1 MSITIVCNTYKGE
14 MRNME
19 ETYKAVYQ
27 NGYAIFGI
35 GKTDDEAIADAMEWV
50 DDPEELKEQIEA
62 GQKNV
67 HGDMKLI
74 IISRA
79 LRDAVIEHGGDI
91 AIINDDGI
99 YRSEQEMTQSQ
110 TVLFQYENEEIEC
123 KVTWNPI
130 REPVIDFFDSHTGY
144 TGKSDPGA
152 AQGNWW
158 YQDDESQEIL
168 RSLIEAVRAW
178 GNNEDWTQYLSWSQG
193 AEDVFEFE
201 WDGVSRSGEM
211 GEYRE
216 LTRK

>member
-1 MSITIVCNTYKGE
+1 M
-14 MRNME
+14 
-19 ETYKAVYQ
+19 
-27 NGYAIFGI
+27 
-35 GKTDDEAIADAMEWV
+35 
-50 DDPEELKEQIEA
+50 
-62 GQKNV
+62 
-67 HGDMKLI
+67 
-74 IISRA
+74 
-79 LRDAVIEHGGDI
+79 RDAVIEQGGDI

-99 YRSEQEMTQSQ
+99 YRSEQEMTSSQ
-110 TVLFQYENEEIEC
+110 TVVFRYENEEIEC

-168 RSLIEAVRAW
+168 RSLIEAVLAW

-201 WDGVSRSGEM
+201 WYGRPVS
-211 GEYRE
+211 
-216 LTRK
+216 

>member
-1 MSITIVCNTYKGE
+1 MESKEETCFGVYQYGYCVYGVGTTETAAIEDAKQWVEAPDKLESEIESGRSGIVGDMIIITIS
-14 MRNME
+14 
-19 ETYKAVYQ
+19 KAL
-27 NGYAIFGI
+27 AEKI
-35 GKTDDEAIADAMEWV
+35 
-50 DDPEELKEQIEA
+50 
-62 GQKNV
+62 QKQ
-67 HGDMKLI
+67 
-74 IISRA
+74 
-79 LRDAVIEHGGDI
+79 GGDV
-91 AIINDDGI
+91 AIINDAGI
-99 YRSEQEMTQSQ
+99 YRSEEEMTSSQ
-110 TVLFQYENEEIEC
+110 TVVFRYENEEIEC

-130 REPVIDFFDSHTGY
+130 REPVVNFFDRNTGY

>member
-1 MSITIVCNTYKGE
+1 
-14 MRNME
+14 ME

-27 NGYAIFGI
+27 DGFAIFGT
-35 GKTDDEAIADAMEWV
+35 GATEDAAIEDAKQWV
-50 DDPEELKEQIEA
+50 DEPDTLKSEIESA
-62 GQKNV
+62 RGF
-67 HGDMKLI
+67 HGDMKI
-74 IISRA
+74 IRISKSLKEDVEKRGGNIP
-79 LRDAVIEHGGDI
+79 VIKD
-91 AIINDDGI
+91 DDGI
-99 YRSEQEMTQSQ
+99 YRSEEEMTSSQ
-110 TVLFQYENEEIEC
+110 TVVFRYENEEIEC

-130 REPVIDFFDSHTGY
+130 REPVVNFFDRNTGY